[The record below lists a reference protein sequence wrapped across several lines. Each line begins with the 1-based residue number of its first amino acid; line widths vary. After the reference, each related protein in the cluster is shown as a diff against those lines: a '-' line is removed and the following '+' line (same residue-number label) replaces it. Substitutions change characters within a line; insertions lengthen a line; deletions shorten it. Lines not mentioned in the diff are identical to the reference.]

1 MATLKVG
8 TCADPENRIDKSATF
23 TYELTGNFRE
33 NVSVLDPVV
42 VVESTSNLSGCN
54 YAYITEFGRYYYIRD
69 IIILGAKLYELHL
82 HVDVLKTYETQIIA
96 APSIISKS
104 ANTFNL
110 YLNDTNYK
118 CYQNNHVL
126 INTFPDGIPINK
138 SKFVLTIFGA
148 KECQTP

>member
-8 TCADPENRIDKSATF
+8 TCGDPENRIDKSPSFA
-23 TYELTGNFRE
+23 YDLTGNFRE

-42 VVESTSNLSGCN
+42 VVESANNLSGCN
-54 YAYITEFGRYYYIRD
+54 YAYIEEFSRYYYIRD
-69 IIILGAKLYELHL
+69 IVILSATLYELHL
-82 HVDVLKTYETQIIA
+82 HVDVLYTYSSEIIT
-96 APSIISKS
+96 APCIVAKS
-104 ANTFNL
+104 ANTFNM

-138 SKFVLTIFGA
+138 SKFVLTVFGD
-148 KECQTP
+148 KEWQ

>member
-8 TCADPENRIDKSATF
+8 ICGDPENRIDKSPSF

-42 VVESTSNLSGCN
+42 VVESANNLSTCN
-54 YAYITEFGRYYYIRD
+54 YAYIAEFSRYYYIKD
-69 IIILGAKLYELHL
+69 VIILSATLYELHL
-82 HVDVLKTYETQIIA
+82 HVDVLYTYSSEIIA
-96 APSIISKS
+96 APCIVSKS
-104 ANTFNL
+104 ANTFNM

-138 SKFVLTIFGA
+138 SKFVLTVFGD
-148 KECQTP
+148 KEWQ